1 MLGSLVEQSSEWYFD
16 ISKIILKLIISKS
29 KFTFSTGTLSNC
41 WDYDNFWTYTCVRYS
56 LLLGKE
62 EISIY
67 RKWIH
72 TAAEWHD
79 SMRPCMSC
87 QWAGQA
93 LWGRRHQ
100 WHFWEVLSHNSPCC
114 AAHPP
119 PITQP
124 VQVWTRQQRQ
134 VHMRTHR
141 CQFTSAAAMFKI
153 QWKTLPPADF
163 ETDMQ
168 PPPTRGWLSTN
179 HFSFPENSL
188 HLCCNIS
195 SALKAKTLLIAAE
208 VSWHFWKEE
217 RFI

>member
-41 WDYDNFWTYTCVRYS
+41 WDYDNFWTYTCVKYS

-72 TAAEWHD
+72 TSAEWHD

-93 LWGRRHQ
+93 CETGGTSGIFGRSYLTTAPAALRNPRPLHSPFKSEPGNKGKVIWGHTGVSLQ
-100 WHFWEVLSHNSPCC
+100 VQQPCS
-114 AAHPP
+114 
-119 PITQP
+119 
-124 VQVWTRQQRQ
+124 RSSGK
-134 VHMRTHR
+134 R
-141 CQFTSAAAMFKI
+141 C
-153 QWKTLPPADF
+153 
-163 ETDMQ
+163 
-168 PPPTRGWLSTN
+168 
-179 HFSFPENSL
+179 H
-188 HLCCNIS
+188 
-195 SALKAKTLLIAAE
+195 LLILKQTYSPHQHG
-208 VSWHFWKEE
+208 VDFPQITSHFP
-217 RFI
+217 RIPSIFVATFHQP

>member
-56 LLLGKE
+56 LLLGTE

-93 LWGRRHQ
+93 CETGGTSGIFGRSYLTTAPAALRIPRPLHSPSSLNQATKARSYEDTLVSVYKCSSHVQDPVENAATCWFWNRHT
-100 WHFWEVLSHNSPCC
+100 
-114 AAHPP
+114 A
-119 PITQP
+119 
-124 VQVWTRQQRQ
+124 
-134 VHMRTHR
+134 
-141 CQFTSAAAMFKI
+141 
-153 QWKTLPPADF
+153 
-163 ETDMQ
+163 
-168 PPPTRGWLSTN
+168 PTNTGLTFHKS
-179 HFSFPENSL
+179 
-188 HLCCNIS
+188 
-195 SALKAKTLLIAAE
+195 LLISRE
-208 VSWHFWKEE
+208 FPPSLLQHFISPKT
-217 RFI
+217 